1 MRPKMGRSIDD
12 QPVIPRL
19 EDFDIHSGW
28 RLEQVFF
35 NHRCIVVGICFLLT
49 LALGIAASKLRL
61 NASFEKT
68 IPIHH
73 PYIVNYVNHKTD
85 LAILG
90 NAIRV
95 IVETKGTI
103 YDAKYL
109 ATLQKVSDELF
120 LMPGAFRPA
129 VKSLFTANVQWHAVT
144 DEGFQA
150 GSVVPSNYGG
160 TPEEIAQI
168 RRNVQMSGELGQIV
182 AMDGQSS
189 IVFVPL
195 LAKDEQGKPL
205 DYGKLSEQLEAIRNK
220 YQNSDITIRITGFAK
235 VLGDLIGALRWFPS
249 YFGGTLF
256 LAAALLAYYTRSW
269 RATFV
274 VIFCSLIAVVWQLG
288 CLTLMHLELDPYS
301 ILVPFLIFL
310 IGASLGFQK
319 VNGILQDVGRGTHKV
334 VAARYTFRRLF
345 VTGLTALLAVCA
357 GFASLALIR
366 IPVIQELALTA
377 SIGVTVLIITN
388 LILVPILLSY
398 VGVSRKAAERRLR
411 TEVAE
416 ETGGSRNPV
425 WEFLGRFTQP
435 KWAAA
440 ALIVAVVITGLGL
453 YVGRG
458 LKIGDLD
465 PGAPELRPNSRYN
478 RDIAYL
484 NAHYGASSDV
494 MAVMVETP
502 QDRCSQYDV
511 VRRLDTLEWKLQQ
524 IPIVEST
531 SSLALMDRRSQIGTN
546 EGSLKWYDLA
556 RNQEALND
564 ISGNA
569 PGGLNQTC
577 SLLTLAVFLKDH
589 KADTL
594 SSAVKEVQEF
604 SDQYSTPEARILLGA
619 GTGID
624 AATNIVV
631 KKAQSEILYCAYAAV
646 FILCLIAFRSVRAA
660 IAAVLPL
667 VMTTVLCQ
675 ALMTKMGMGVKVATL
690 PVIALGVGIGA
701 TYTIYL
707 LRVTMSR
714 LRQGKDLAQ
723 AHRAALKVS
732 GRVVLFTG
740 LALSIGIATWILS
753 SIKYQSDTGIL
764 LSFMFLWNIF
774 GALVLLPAI
783 CVFLLPRKAALD
795 TGSHQPGGGEKLQES
810 GVFAR

>member
-35 NHRCIVVGICFLLT
+35 NHRRIVVGICFLLT
-49 LALGIAASKLRL
+49 LALGMAASRLRL

-68 IPIHH
+68 IPTHH
-73 PYIVNYVNHKTD
+73 PYIVNYFNHKVD
-85 LAILG
+85 LGNLG

-120 LMPGAFRPA
+120 LMPGTFRPY
-129 VKSLFTANVQWHAVT
+129 VKSLFTPNTQWRAVT

-150 GSVVPSNYGG
+150 GPVIPERYSGA
-160 TPEEIAQI
+160 PEEIAQI

-220 YQNSDITIRITGFAK
+220 YQTGDITIRITGFAK
-235 VLGDLIGALRWFPS
+235 VLGDLIGALRWFL
-249 YFGGTLF
+249 LF
-256 LAAALLAYYTRSW
+256 FASALVLDAAFLLYYIRCW

-288 CLTLMHLELDPYS
+288 CLTLMHLDLNPYS
-301 ILVPFLIFL
+301 ILVPFLIFS
-310 IGASLGFQK
+310 IGTSHGSQK
-319 VNGILQDVGRGTHKV
+319 MNGILQDVGRGTHKV

-345 VTGLTALLAVCA
+345 VAGLTALLADCI
-357 GFASLALIR
+357 GFAVLALIR

-398 VGVSRKAAERRLR
+398 VGVSRKAAERSLR

-425 WEFLGRFTQP
+425 WEFLGRFTRP

-440 ALIVAVVITGLGL
+440 ALIVAVVITGFGV

-478 RDIAYL
+478 RDNAYL

-502 QDRCSQYDV
+502 PDRCSQYDV
-511 VRRLDTLEWKLQQ
+511 VRRLDTLEWKLRQL
-524 IPIVEST
+524 PMVEST
-531 SSLALMDRRSQIGTN
+531 TSLALRNRAGLTEYN
-546 EGSLKWYDLA
+546 EGNLKWHDVP
-556 RNQEALND
+556 RNQSMLNTVTASLPRD
-564 ISGNA
+564 FYNE
-569 PGGLNQTC
+569 TC
-577 SLLTLAVFLKDH
+577 SLLTLSVFLKDH

-594 SSAVKEVQEF
+594 STAVKEVQEF
-604 SDQYSTPEARILLGA
+604 SDQYSTQDAHFVLGA
-619 GTGID
+619 GTAGID

-631 KKAQSEILYCAYAAV
+631 EKAQSEMLYYVYAAV
-646 FILCLIAFRSVRAA
+646 ILLSLIAFRSIRAV

-667 VMTTVLCQ
+667 VMTSILCD
-675 ALMTKMGMGVKVATL
+675 ALMAKMGMGVKVATL
-690 PVIALGVGIGA
+690 PVVALGVGIGIDYA
-701 TYTIYL
+701 LYMLSVTL
-707 LRVTMSR
+707 SHLRRGNDLSR
-714 LRQGKDLAQ
+714 AYYGTLCFT
-723 AHRAALKVS
+723 

-740 LALSIGIATWILS
+740 VTLGIGVATWTFS
-753 SIKYQSDTGIL
+753 PIKFQADTGVL
-764 LSFMFLWNIF
+764 LSFMFLWNMI
-774 GALVLLPAI
+774 GALVLLPAV
-783 CVFLLPRKAALD
+783 CVFLLPKKLMQGARQEDGPGAKASNA
-795 TGSHQPGGGEKLQES
+795 
-810 GVFAR
+810 FAS